1 MAACDAAQASI
12 FAQLLQTEVC
22 DLGAR
27 LRDAERRWAKRQA
40 RSTTAVTVSA
50 TSSSVRSV
58 DTPASLI
65 RLREQVEEAAT
76 LLASLRGRSRR

>member
-40 RSTTAVTVSA
+40 RSTRT
-50 TSSSVRSV
+50 V